1 MAFSENLIIYY
12 RQMSTIKQAVQK
24 YLIEKGYEKFSLKAV
39 LFDMDGVLYDSMPN
53 HARSWAK
60 VMQSH
65 GFDMTWEE
73 AYMHEGRTGD
83 DTINIIS
90 GREGKEVGP
99 EERKKI
105 YREKTEAFSSCP
117 AVLPMDGSTE
127 LLRKVKESGL
137 FAMLVTGSGQPSLLD
152 RLNNDFPDTFIRKRM
167 ITSFDVKKGKPN
179 PEPYLTALEKGGLK
193 PFEAIVIENAP
204 LGVEAAHT
212 AGLFTIAANTGPLPD
227 SVLLNA
233 GADFLLPSITVLC
246 NEWENIYKSLQTIT
260 GSVSSTSA

>member
-1 MAFSENLIIYY
+1 MNDIE
-12 RQMSTIKQAVQK
+12 QAARK
-24 YLIEKGYEKFSLKAV
+24 YLKEKGYEKFSLKAV

-83 DTINIIS
+83 ETINIIS
-90 GREGKEVGP
+90 GRESKNVGP
-99 EERKKI
+99 EERKEI
-105 YREKTEAFSSCP
+105 YQEKTEAFNACP
-117 AVLPMDGSTE
+117 KALPMHGSTE
-127 LLRKVKESGL
+127 LLQKVKGSGL

-152 RLNNDFPDTFIRKRM
+152 RLNNDFPETFIRERM
-167 ITSFDVKKGKPN
+167 ITSFDVKKGKPH

-193 PFEAIVIENAP
+193 PFEAIVVENAP
-204 LGVEAAHT
+204 LGTQAAHT

-227 SVLLNA
+227 SVLLDA
-233 GADFLLPSITVLC
+233 GADCLFPSIAVLC
-246 NEWENIYKSLQTIT
+246 NAWENIYQNLQTIT
-260 GSVSSTSA
+260 CF